1 MARYKIRS
9 NQRELISTSAI
20 ISVLKPDL
28 FPFRRSQGRA
38 LNKVSGNPT
47 PGALMGFEAGKF
59 SYEAVFDWFP
69 LLKERQFQPTGTLSG
84 GEQKMLSIGRVLVE
98 NPSLLLLDQ
107 PSEGLQPSIVELI
120 ADVIWRQMEEKG
132 VTVLL
137 GK

>member
-9 NQRELISTSAI
+9 NQRELILTCAI

-59 SYEAVFDWFP
+59 SYEAVFDWFTLP
-69 LLKERQFQPTGTLSG
+69 KERQFQPTGTLSG
-84 GEQKMLSIGRVLVE
+84 GEQKMLSIGRVWLKTRRCFYLI
-98 NPSLLLLDQ
+98 NPLKAYSQ
-107 PSEGLQPSIVELI
+107 
-120 ADVIWRQMEEKG
+120 
-132 VTVLL
+132 VLL
-137 GK
+137 N

>member
-9 NQRELISTSAI
+9 NQRELILTCAI

-38 LNKVSGNPT
+38 LNKVSGNLT
-47 PGALMGFEAGKF
+47 LGALMGFEAGKS

-69 LLKERQFQPTGTLSG
+69 LLKERQFRPIGTLSV
-84 GEQKMLSIGRVLVE
+84 GEQKMLSIRRVLVE

-107 PSEGLQPSIVELI
+107 PSEGLQASIIELI
-120 ADVIWRQMEEKG
+120 TDVTWRQMEEKG